1 MPRAPAFGEELTTIG
16 ELLGHSKIQTT
27 ARYAHLAREG
37 VDEAAGRVSASIAA
51 DLDADEP
58 D

>member
-1 MPRAPAFGEELTTIG
+1 MVGKLP
-16 ELLGHSKIQTT
+16 GHSKIQTT
-27 ARYAHLAREG
+27 TRYAHLAREG
-37 VDEAAGRVSASIAA
+37 VHEAAGRVSASIAA